1 MWSPVGSWMFFYR
14 EKLSLEDQEGEG
26 VAPGDISFLSTSV
39 YIPLRGSEA
48 STVPMIP
55 LSW

>member
-1 MWSPVGSWMFFYR
+1 MQSPAGSWMFFYR
-14 EKLSLEDQEGEG
+14 EKLSLGDQEGEG

-39 YIPLRGSEA
+39 SLSKA
-48 STVPMIP
+48 SSVPMIP